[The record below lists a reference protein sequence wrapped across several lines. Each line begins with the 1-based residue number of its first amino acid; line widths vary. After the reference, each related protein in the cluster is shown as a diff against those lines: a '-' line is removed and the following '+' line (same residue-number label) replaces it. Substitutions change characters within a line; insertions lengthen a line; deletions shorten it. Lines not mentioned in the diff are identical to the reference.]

1 MASAMAYG
9 STMNMRDLE
18 LRSMIKFLT
27 KEGKELTVIHER
39 MNAVYGDVSPS
50 YYRVKFWVGNRLKV
64 IHVQV
69 GQWKHLQ
76 RKCVKKWRT

>member
-1 MASAMAYG
+1 MACR

-18 LRSMIKFLT
+18 LHSVIKSLT
-27 KEGKELTVIHER
+27 KKGKKPKEIHET

-50 YYRVKFWVGNRLKV
+50 YYQVKFWSNHLSGVGNRLKM

-69 GQWKHLQ
+69 SQWKHLQ
-76 RKCVKKWRT
+76 RKCAKK